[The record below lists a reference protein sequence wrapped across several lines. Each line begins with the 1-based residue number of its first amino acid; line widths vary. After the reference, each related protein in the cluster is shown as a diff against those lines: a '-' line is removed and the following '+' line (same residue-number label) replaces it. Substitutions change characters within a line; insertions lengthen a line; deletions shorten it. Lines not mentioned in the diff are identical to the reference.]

1 MKPYLYHTII
11 TDLEKGGVFH
21 YFGKHKGTN
30 PVYKGSGRAVKNAKA
45 LNKQCKKDGL
55 PERYVL
61 EHIVVQEF
69 DTYKECSKN
78 EKFIIAL
85 GKEQFGEQ
93 CLNIRTEEKENSP
106 YIFDEKFQKYVSINK
121 SKAMLKKW
129 ADPELRAKRLSKF
142 RETYFINQKTK
153 FVKTPFSF
161 EDLREMAKYITHG
174 EFIKKMGTYGVK
186 LTSCNLFDFAPY
198 VKMSPFMDMKVL
210 QEQYKK
216 DKGALDI
223 IKHGINIEHFLAYKD
238 GIDTPTAMFKKFGQ
252 PGEYENKS
260 KYRRIIR
267 SIEKCLGIK
276 REIKK
281 GTRQNQD
288 ELYRI
293 WLEEPM
299 RWPSFK
305 DKVVALGYKS
315 TDYSWMVATFCEK
328 SGIKFQRLKTGAK
341 FRPEIADNFEALKNL
356 WQQKRDTCHK
366 FRTRAVAA
374 GYANINYM
382 KFVQTMM
389 TSY

>member
-21 YFGKHKGTN
+21 YFGKHKGN
-30 PVYKGSGRAVKNAKA
+30 KPKYKGSGSVINNAKA
-45 LNKQCKKDGL
+45 LNRQCKKDRL

-85 GKEQFGEQ
+85 GKEQFGCH

-106 YIFDEKFQKYVSINK
+106 YIFDEKFQEQVSINK
-121 SKAMLKKW
+121 SKANLKKW
-129 ADPELRAKRLSKF
+129 ADPELKAKRLSKF
-142 RETYFINQKTK
+142 HETHFIKK

-161 EDLREMAKYITHG
+161 EDLKHMSKYMS
-174 EFIKKMGTYGVK
+174 EQDFLQKMRTYGVK
-186 LTSCNLFDFAPY
+186 IDSCFLFDFAPDI
-198 VKMSPFMDMKVL
+198 KMSSFMDMKVV
-210 QEQYKK
+210 QELYKK

-223 IKHGINIEHFLAYKD
+223 IKHEINIEHFLAYKD
-238 GIDTPTAMFKKFGQ
+238 GLSAGEMFKKFGQ
-252 PGEYENKS
+252 PGEYEMT
-260 KYRRIIR
+260 YQRIIWT
-267 SIEKCLGIK
+267 IEKYLDIK

-281 GTRQNQD
+281 VTRQNKD

-299 RWPSFK
+299 RGPSFK

-315 TDYSWMVATFCEK
+315 TNYTWMVASFCEK
-328 SGIKFQRLKTGAK
+328 SGIKFPIFEAGVK

-356 WQQKRDTCHK
+356 WQQKRDTYHK
-366 FRTRAVAA
+366 FRKRAVAA
-374 GYANINYM
+374 GYANIDYM
-382 KFVQTMM
+382 GFVQTMM

>member
-30 PVYKGSGRAVKNAKA
+30 PVYKGSGNVVKNAKA
-45 LNKQCKKDGL
+45 LNRQCKKDGL

-69 DTYKECSKN
+69 DTYKECSEN

-85 GKEQFGEQ
+85 GKEQFGGH

-121 SKAMLKKW
+121 SKATLKKW

-142 RETYFINQKTK
+142 HETHFIKK

-161 EDLREMAKYITHG
+161 EDLCEMAKYITHG

-186 LTSCNLFDFAPY
+186 LTSCKLFDFAPY

-210 QEQYKK
+210 QEQYKN
-216 DKGALDI
+216 DKGVLDI
-223 IKHGINIEHFLAYKD
+223 IKHGINIEHYLAYKE
-238 GIDTPTAMFKKFGQ
+238 GIDTPNAMFKKFGKVD
-252 PGEYENKS
+252 ENEMT
-260 KYRRIIR
+260 YQRIIWT
-267 SIEKCLGIK
+267 IEKYLGIK

-281 GTRQNQD
+281 VTRQNKD

-293 WLEEPM
+293 WLEDPM

-305 DKVVALGYKS
+305 NKVVALGYKS

-328 SGIKFQRLKTGAK
+328 SGIKFPRIAGVK

-356 WQQKRDTCHK
+356 WQQKRDTYRK

-374 GYANINYM
+374 GYANIDYM
-382 KFVQTMM
+382 GFVQTMM
-389 TSY
+389 MSY